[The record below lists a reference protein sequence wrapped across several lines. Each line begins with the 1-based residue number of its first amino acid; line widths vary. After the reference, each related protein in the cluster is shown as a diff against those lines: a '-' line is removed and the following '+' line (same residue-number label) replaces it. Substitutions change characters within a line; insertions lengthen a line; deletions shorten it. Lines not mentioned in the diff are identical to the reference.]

1 MAELEELKQRVKI
14 VDYLQNKGHTI
25 KKVGSNYGV
34 SPCPLCNK
42 GDNHFRIN
50 SSTNLYNSF
59 NGCTTGG
66 SIIDL
71 IKQLENKTEAEAI
84 KELYI
89 LAGEDYEQQK
99 QEYLQGNKQVQT
111 PTKQNEN
118 NTQNNITPEEQKA
131 KVKQYIDTNYTLEAE
146 QQAIKVLSSRGIEKE
161 LISKYKIFIGKDMM
175 NNNRIIIP
183 ILENGEYTAYIG
195 RAIDNTN
202 KYKYINSKGKMTAFN
217 IDYIK
222 QQPGTDKTIYICEG
236 VFDALSLEQAG
247 VKAIA
252 INSVQQY
259 NNTFISKVKSHIQT
273 ASQYIYILSLDNDA
287 PGQENTKK
295 IIQELAKLK
304 ITSKILTIPEQYKD
318 VNEWYI
324 ASNKGEFNRAIKQN
338 IKDIELQQE
347 QLTEEEET
355 KKIDYNNKTVASYI
369 GNSFLTDIRKASK
382 YKEKTTGFK
391 ELDKAIDG
399 VFPGLYVLGAISSLG
414 KTTLLHQIAD
424 QMASTGEKVIYF
436 SLEQGQFELVA
447 KSISR
452 QTLINTKKT
461 QYKTALQVM
470 REETPSQLTIEAVK
484 QYGKTAE
491 NIIIEEGNFKTTVDS
506 IREYIK
512 DYMETTGNTP
522 NVFVDYL
529 QILSPTNDRL
539 SDKQQIDRN
548 VTELKRISKDFDIPI
563 FVICSFN
570 RENYTNKVDYVSFK
584 ESGGIEYTADVVLG
598 LQLTIIDELSA
609 STNKEDIKE
618 KLNIAK
624 SQIPREI
631 TLVGLKN
638 RSGHPYFKIK
648 YKFYAPANYFE
659 EVGEVEYR

>member
-1 MAELEELKQRVKI
+1 MAELEELKQRIRI
-14 VDYLQNKGHTI
+14 VDYLKSKGHII

-50 SSTNLYNSF
+50 PSTNLYNSF

-71 IKQLENKTEAEAI
+71 IKQLENKTEVEAI

-99 QEYLQGNKQVQT
+99 QEYLQGSKQLQPTTT
-111 PTKQNEN
+111 PNEN
-118 NTQNNITPEEQKA
+118 TIKNDTIPDEQKA
-131 KVKQYIDTNYTLEAE
+131 KVKQYIDTNYTPEAE
-146 QQAIKVLSSRGIEKE
+146 QQAIKVLSSRGIERE
-161 LISKYKIFIGKDMM
+161 IISKYKIFIGKDMM

-222 QQPGTDKTIYICEG
+222 QQPGKDKTIYICEG

-273 ASQYIYILSLDNDA
+273 ASQYTYILSLDNDA

-295 IIQELAKLK
+295 IIKELAKLK

-318 VNEWYI
+318 VNEWGI

-369 GNSFLTDIRKASK
+369 GSSFLTDITKTSK
-382 YKEKTTGFK
+382 YRKKTTGFK
-391 ELDKAIDG
+391 ELDKAING

-436 SLEQGQFELVA
+436 SLEQSQFELVA

-452 QTLINTKKT
+452 NTFDIDPIE
-461 QYKTALQVM
+461 YKSNIEIM
-470 REETPSQLTIEAVK
+470 REETPSTLTIEAVK
-484 QYGKTAE
+484 QYSTTAE
-491 NIIIEEGNFKTTVDS
+491 NIIIEEGNFKTSVDN
-506 IREYIK
+506 IREYVKNYI
-512 DYMETTGNTP
+512 DTTGNTP
-522 NVFVDYL
+522 NVFIDYL

-539 SDKQQIDRN
+539 SDKQQVDRN
-548 VTELKRISKDFDIPI
+548 VSELKRISRDFDIPI

-570 RENYTNKVDYVSFK
+570 RTNYNEKVDFTSFK

-598 LQLTIIDELSA
+598 LQYKIITDKSDNDTISRDVINA
-609 STNKEDIKE
+609 E
-618 KLNIAK
+618 KSK
-624 SQIPREI
+624 GRREI

-638 RSGHPYFKIK
+638 RNGRPYFKIN
-648 YKFYAPANYFE
+648 YTFIPRANYFE

>member
-14 VDYLQNKGHTI
+14 VDYLQSKGHNI

-50 SSTNLYNSF
+50 PSTNLYNSF

-111 PTKQNEN
+111 PTRQNEN
-118 NTQNNITPEEQKA
+118 TTQNNIISEEQKA
-131 KVKQYIDTNYTLEAE
+131 KVKQYIDTNYTPEAE

-161 LISKYKIFIGKDMM
+161 IISKYKIFIGKDMM

-273 ASQYIYILSLDNDA
+273 ASQYTYILSLDNDA

-304 ITSKILTIPEQYKD
+304 ITSKMLIIPEQYKD

-369 GNSFLTDIRKASK
+369 GSSFLTDITKTSK
-382 YKEKTTGFK
+382 YRKKTTGFK
-391 ELDKAIDG
+391 ELDKAING

-436 SLEQGQFELVA
+436 SLEQSQFELVA

-452 QTLINTKKT
+452 NTFDIDPIE
-461 QYKTALQVM
+461 YKSNIEIM
-470 REETPSQLTIEAVK
+470 REETPSTLTIEAVK
-484 QYGKTAE
+484 QYSTTAE
-491 NIIIEEGNFKTTVDS
+491 NIIIEEGNFKTSVDN
-506 IREYIK
+506 IREYVKNYI
-512 DYMETTGNTP
+512 ETTGNTP

-529 QILSPTNDRL
+529 QILTPTNDRI
-539 SDKQQIDRN
+539 SDKQQVDRN
-548 VTELKRISKDFDIPI
+548 VSELKRISRDFDIPI

-570 RENYTNKVDYVSFK
+570 RTNYNEKVDFTSFK

-598 LQLTIIDELSA
+598 LQYKIITDKSDNDTISRDVINA
-609 STNKEDIKE
+609 E
-618 KLNIAK
+618 KSK
-624 SQIPREI
+624 GRREI

-638 RSGHPYFKIK
+638 RNGRPYFKIN
-648 YKFYAPANYFE
+648 YTFIPRANYFE

>member
-1 MAELEELKQRVKI
+1 MAELGELKQRVKI

-50 SSTNLYNSF
+50 PSTNLYNSF

-71 IKQLENKTEAEAI
+71 IKQLENKTEAETI

-118 NTQNNITPEEQKA
+118 TTQNNIIPEEQKA
-131 KVKQYIDTNYTLEAE
+131 EVKQYIDTNCTPEAE
-146 QQAIKVLSSRGIEKE
+146 QQAIKTLSSRCIEKE
-161 LISKYKIFIGKDMM
+161 IISKYKVFIGKDMM
-175 NNNRIIIP
+175 NNNRVIIP

-273 ASQYIYILSLDNDA
+273 ASQYTYILSLDNDE

-355 KKIDYNNKTVASYI
+355 KKIDYNDKTVASYI
-369 GNSFLTDIRKASK
+369 GNSFLTDITKTSK
-382 YKEKTTGFK
+382 YRKKTTGFK
-391 ELDKAIDG
+391 ELDKAING

-436 SLEQGQFELVA
+436 SLEQSQFELVA

-452 QTLINTKKT
+452 KT
-461 QYKTALQVM
+461 FDIDPIEYKSNIEIM
-470 REETPSQLTIEAVK
+470 REETPSTLTIEAVK
-484 QYGKTAE
+484 QYSTTAE
-491 NIIIEEGNFKTTVDS
+491 NIIIEEGNFKTSVDN
-506 IREYIK
+506 IREYVKNYI
-512 DYMETTGNTP
+512 ETTGNTP

-529 QILSPTNDRL
+529 QILSPTNNRL
-539 SDKQQIDRN
+539 SDKQQVDRN
-548 VTELKRISKDFDIPI
+548 VSELKRISRDFDIPI

-570 RENYTNKVDYVSFK
+570 RTNYNEKVDFTSFK

-598 LQLTIIDELSA
+598 LQYKIITDKSDNDTISRDVINA
-609 STNKEDIKE
+609 E
-618 KLNIAK
+618 KSK
-624 SQIPREI
+624 GQREI

-638 RSGHPYFKIK
+638 RNGRPYFKIN
-648 YKFYAPANYFE
+648 YTFIPRANYFE
-659 EVGEVEYR
+659 EVGKVEYR

>member
-14 VDYLQNKGHTI
+14 VDYLQSKGHTI

-50 SSTNLYNSF
+50 PSTNLYNSF

-118 NTQNNITPEEQKA
+118 TTQNNIIPEEQKA
-131 KVKQYIDTNYTLEAE
+131 KVKQYIDTNYTPEAE

-161 LISKYKIFIGKDMM
+161 IISKYKIFIGKDMM

-273 ASQYIYILSLDNDA
+273 ASQYTYILSLDNDA

-324 ASNKGEFNRAIKQN
+324 ASNKEEFNRAIKQN
-338 IKDIELQQE
+338 IKDIEIQQE

-369 GNSFLTDIRKASK
+369 GNSFLTDITKTSK
-382 YKEKTTGFK
+382 YRKKTTGFK
-391 ELDKAIDG
+391 ELDKAING

-436 SLEQGQFELVA
+436 SLEQSQFELVA

-452 QTLINTKKT
+452 NTFDIDPIE
-461 QYKTALQVM
+461 YKSNIEIM
-470 REETPSQLTIEAVK
+470 REETPSTLTIEAVK
-484 QYGKTAE
+484 QYSTTAE
-491 NIIIEEGNFKTTVDS
+491 NIIIEEGNFKTSVDN
-506 IREYIK
+506 IREYVKNYI
-512 DYMETTGNTP
+512 ETTGNTP

-529 QILSPTNDRL
+529 QILTPTNDRL
-539 SDKQQIDRN
+539 SDKQQVDRN
-548 VTELKRISKDFDIPI
+548 VSELKRISRDFDIPI

-570 RENYTNKVDYVSFK
+570 RTNYNEKVDFTSFK

-598 LQLTIIDELSA
+598 LQYKIITDKSDNDTISRDVINA
-609 STNKEDIKE
+609 E
-618 KLNIAK
+618 KSK
-624 SQIPREI
+624 GQREI

-638 RSGHPYFKIK
+638 RNGRPYFKIN
-648 YKFYAPANYFE
+648 YTFIPRANYFE
-659 EVGEVEYR
+659 EVGEVEYK